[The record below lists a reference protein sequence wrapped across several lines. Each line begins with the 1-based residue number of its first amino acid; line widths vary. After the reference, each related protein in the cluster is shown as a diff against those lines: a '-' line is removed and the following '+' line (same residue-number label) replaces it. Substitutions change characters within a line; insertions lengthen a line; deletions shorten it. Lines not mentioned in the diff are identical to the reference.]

1 MTRRPIETPAAREAR
16 LPMVFCS
23 PMRYVQGVGIT
34 RRLAAEMQA
43 VGLSGPVL
51 VVAGNAAIT
60 RLAPLWAASLAD
72 VGWEHRVLAFGGESS
87 RGEIDAIAAEA
98 AALGA
103 GVIVGA
109 GGGKTLDAARAA
121 AAARQVPFV
130 SCPTVCSTD
139 APTSALSVIY
149 SDSGPHRGAVE
160 GYEFHRRSP
169 DLVLVDTQVI
179 AESPPRLL
187 AAGIGDALS
196 TFYESRAAVAAGS
209 PNMRGGRSTLAA
221 LALARLCRDVV
232 FDHGVAAL
240 EACRRREVDD
250 DLEKTVEAA
259 TLLSGLGFE
268 SAGLAAAHAI
278 HNGLTAVPTTH
289 GMLHGE
295 KVAFGTLVQLALEA
309 RADEAIRG
317 EMNRAAAFFVRTGLP
332 VTLRQVGIAGRGADA
347 RDAVLA
353 IARRATEAGETIHS
367 MPFPVDA
374 MAVAAAIAAADDLGE
389 AAIAAGYTAGETVP
403 EPNRPKPSGNS

>member
-1 MTRRPIETPAAREAR
+1 MTETAAATPTERGSR
-16 LPMVFCS
+16 MPFVFCS
-23 PMRYVQGVGIT
+23 PMRYVQGPGMT

-43 VGLSGPVL
+43 VGLAGPVL
-51 VVAGNAAIT
+51 VVAGNAATT
-60 RLAPLWAASLAD
+60 RLAPLWALSLAEA
-72 VGWEHRVLAFGGESS
+72 GWSHRVLAFGGESS
-87 RGEIDAIAAEA
+87 RREIDSIIAEA
-98 AALGA
+98 TAFNA

-109 GGGKTLDAARAA
+109 GGGKALDAARAA
-121 AAARQVPFV
+121 AAVRQVPFV

-149 SDSGPHRGAVE
+149 SDSGPDRGAVVA
-160 GYEFHRRSP
+160 FAIHRRSP

-187 AAGIGDALS
+187 AAGIGDAMS
-196 TFYESRAAVAAGS
+196 TFYEARAAAAAGK

-232 FDHGVAAL
+232 FEHGQAAVAS
-240 EACRRREVDD
+240 CRRRDVDD

-268 SAGLAAAHAI
+268 SAGLAAAHAV
-278 HNGLTAVPTTH
+278 HNGLTALPATH

-309 RADEAIRG
+309 HAAGGSDAADIRT
-317 EMNRAAAFFVRTGLP
+317 EMDRVAEFFVRVGLP
-332 VTLRQVGIAGRGADA
+332 VTLGQLGVTGGANA
-347 RDAVLA
+347 HDAVLT
-353 IARRATEAGETIHS
+353 IARRATVPDETIHN
-367 MPFPVDA
+367 MPFPVDEA
-374 MAVAAAIAAADDLGE
+374 AVAAAIATAD
-389 AAIAAGYTAGETVP
+389 AAGQAALATDYTA
-403 EPNRPKPSGNS
+403 